1 MSIKENEYPQSY
13 YGLLAILSLGPQTGY
28 DIRKEL
34 EHPEI
39 FYWKESY
46 GNIYPML
53 RNLEKDGL
61 IDRHDVPF
69 KKKKKILYELNR
81 AGLDELNSWL
91 LKPATLSRFRVEI
104 LMKLRFGE
112 SAGVSSM
119 MDQVRLYREK
129 ALEELDEARNNSR
142 MLREQ
147 TESLSTDLRLIAS
160 VYFEELKES
169 NIRWCDQALE
179 ILEKWERRALHPA
192 EGLDEAAA
200 ENSVFQLPRKEPRLI
215 E

>member
-1 MSIKENEYPQSY
+1 MSVNEYPQSY
-13 YGLLAILSLGPQTGY
+13 YGLLSILSLGPQTGY

-34 EHPEI
+34 EHPEV

-69 KKKKKILYELNR
+69 KKKKKILYELNQ
-81 AGLDELNSWL
+81 AGLDELNRWL
-91 LKPATLSRFRVEI
+91 LKPANLNRFRVEI

-112 SAGVSSM
+112 SAGVASM
-119 MDQVRLYREK
+119 LDQVRMYREK
-129 ALEELDEARNNSR
+129 AIEELRYARENSK
-142 MLREQ
+142 MLGEQ
-147 TESLSTDLRLIAS
+147 AESLSTDLRLITS
-160 VYFEELKES
+160 IYFEELKES
-169 NIRWCDQALE
+169 NIRWCDQALQ
-179 ILEKWERRALHPA
+179 ILAKWDEPVVKPV
-192 EGLDEAAA
+192 EGLDDSAA
-200 ENSVFQLPRKEPRLI
+200 ENSVFQMPRKEPRLM

>member
-1 MSIKENEYPQSY
+1 MSVNEYPQSY